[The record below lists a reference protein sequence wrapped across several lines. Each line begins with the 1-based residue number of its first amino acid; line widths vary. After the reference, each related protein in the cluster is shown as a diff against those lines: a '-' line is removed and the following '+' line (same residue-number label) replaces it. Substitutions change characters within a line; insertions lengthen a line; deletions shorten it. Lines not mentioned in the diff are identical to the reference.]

1 MGSGDC
7 AFCAPVLE
15 ILHEADI
22 PWRPVAHTTNVNAQ
36 YATAEADLA
45 VMAMLPSTAPQAL
58 EVLGPHSGLPVL
70 PAFSI
75 TLHLPKTGGSQVAR
89 ELARFIRGSIV
100 GKRLAA

>member
-1 MGSGDC
+1 VGSGDC

-15 ILHEADI
+15 ILREADI

-58 EVLGPHSGLPVL
+58 EVLGPRSGLPVL

-75 TLHLPKTGGSQVAR
+75 TLHLPKTSGSQVAR